1 MAFRIKNI
9 KENWTKTQQDPY
21 FSIKFQHKVQR
32 MFVYFI
38 MAIIGVTFLMLV
50 INFKSTGPMGIVVR
64 VFMIFIG
71 IFMLYQIYAKT
82 ILPTKKIIQHYESS
96 PTAISSKFINV
107 EKEVD
112 DILNKFDKDG
122 KRLK

>member
-21 FSIKFQHKVQR
+21 FSIKFQHKVQQ

-96 PTAISSKFINV
+96 PTTISSKFINV

>member
-1 MAFRIKNI
+1 MAFKIKNI
-9 KENWTKTQQDPY
+9 KENWNRTQQDPY
-21 FSIKFQHKVQR
+21 FSIKFQYKVQR

-38 MAIIGVTFLMLV
+38 MAIIGITFLMLV

-96 PTAISSKFINV
+96 PTAISSKVIDV
-107 EKEVD
+107 GKEVD

-122 KRLK
+122 KRVK